1 MLMLTTSP
9 LAASVVSA
17 AAASSVV
24 SAASVVVSA
33 ASVVVSAAGVSVV
46 LLPHPARV
54 LTAIAA
60 TSRADK
66 SFFFI

>member
-1 MLMLTTSP
+1 MLMLTLSP
-9 LAASVVSA
+9 LATSVSVAS
-17 AAASSVV
+17 AASSVV
-24 SAASVVVSA
+24 SAAASVSA

>member
-17 AAASSVV
+17 AAASVV

-33 ASVVVSAAGVSVV
+33 ASVVVSVAGVSVV